1 MNHFKRNNSNQLG
14 ELAETLSSYEMMCF
28 YNPFF
33 YKWKLKELHEDK
45 QDLYYKSAGTTD
57 FDSVIGIRNASM
69 SVENIGEHLIGI
81 GEQIDRLEREYREHR
96 QILYKHTQDWQRC
109 ALDDLNR
116 YFKAQMLGEELKL
129 DSIEELKR
137 TLYQVECA
145 ERKKRNKVAEKYQR
159 LETERKAREL
169 QRKRDKLQRRW
180 GVYDKRSTAG
190 ASSSL

>member
-1 MNHFKRNNSNQLG
+1 MNQLQRNRSNQLG
-14 ELAETLSSYEMMCF
+14 ELAEILSDYEMKIL
-28 YNPFF
+28 YNPYF
-33 YKWKLKELHEDK
+33 YKWKMQELHDDK

-159 LETERKAREL
+159 METERKAREL
-169 QRKRDKLQRRW
+169 QRKREKLKRRW
-180 GVYDKRSTAG
+180 NVPGKKELPAII
-190 ASSSL
+190 